1 MERYSPMAAADTVR
15 RAIRNMAGLCAR
27 ACCLSLAF
35 ACFGAALDFPLD
47 LYGRAHF
54 GKYLNSDTS
63 LYYLDVSADFY
74 CTVMRHRSASVFI
87 RYRDDLDVAGSPS
100 NGVLFDPRRT
110 HYYIVAGTEY
120 QCAPV
125 LLTLYFMHDCIHF
138 IDVESGLKPIFNRF
152 KLSAGAPDFQV
163 SREMR
168 TAQKIL
174 WQLTL
179 GWYPGWQYHSW
190 SINSGAD
197 YKWDALGDL
206 RIGLFRKTSCAI
218 RFLTTFGAAIADSN
232 TYYQTAAGAEC
243 CYLSARGNAAGLNLT
258 YNFYSNDPVESPDQL
273 WLLSAFFQF

>member
-1 MERYSPMAAADTVR
+1 MIFNR
-15 RAIRNMAGLCAR
+15 GL
-27 ACCLSLAF
+27 LSILVLASF
-35 ACFGAALDFPLD
+35 CGAVEFPLD

-63 LYYLDVSADFY
+63 LYYLDVSTDFY

-87 RYRDDLDVAGSPS
+87 RYRDDLDVAGSPQ
-100 NGVLFDPRRT
+100 NGVLFDPRRL
-110 HYYIVAGTEY
+110 HYYFVLGTEY
-120 QCAPV
+120 RCAPA
-125 LLTLYFMHDCIHF
+125 LFTLYFMHDCVHL
-138 IDVESGLKPIFNRF
+138 IDVESGIKPIFNRL

-168 TAQKIL
+168 TTQKIL
-174 WQLTL
+174 WQLTV

-197 YKWDALGDL
+197 YKWDAFGDL
-206 RIGLFRKTSCAI
+206 RVGLIKGTNYAV
-218 RFLTTFGAAIADSN
+218 RFLTTLGAAIADSSN
-232 TYYQTAAGAEC
+232 YYQTTVGAEC

-258 YNFYSNDPVESPDQL
+258 YTLYNNDPIKSTDKL

>member
-1 MERYSPMAAADTVR
+1 MAKYPTATRTEIDMTFCR
-15 RAIRNMAGLCAR
+15 GLALVILL
-27 ACCLSLAF
+27 ASFCLAVE
-35 ACFGAALDFPLD
+35 FPLD

-87 RYRDDLDVAGSPS
+87 RYRDDLDVAGYPS
-100 NGVLFDPRRT
+100 NGVLFDPRRA
-110 HYYIVAGTEY
+110 HYYFVLGTEY
-120 QCAPV
+120 RFAPA
-125 LLTLYFMHDCIHF
+125 LLTLYFMHDCVHL
-138 IDVESGLKPIFNRF
+138 IDFESGVKPIFNRF
-152 KLSAGAPDFQV
+152 KLSAGAPGFQV
-163 SREMR
+163 NREMR
-168 TAQKIL
+168 TEQKIL

-197 YKWDALGDL
+197 YKWDAFGDI
-206 RIGLFRKTSCAI
+206 RAMLFKRTNFAV
-218 RFLTTFGAAIADSN
+218 RFLTTLGAAMADSN
-232 TYYQTAAGAEC
+232 NYYQTTAGAEC

-258 YNFYSNDPVESPDQL
+258 YTLYSNDPIKSPDKL